1 MNIIDFEAAKKRK
14 QNQNEQQTIT
24 IPVVER
30 IFVENGEVKYETLG
44 EKQFQVGCLKN
55 KYHNVV

>member
-30 IFVENGEVKYETLG
+30 IFVENGEVKYETSG
-44 EKQFQVGCLKN
+44 EKTVPGGLFEK
-55 KYHNVV
+55 